1 MAQGRL
7 MARVMV
13 LWCPDWPV
21 VSHLGADAPAD
32 APVAVIDG
40 QTVVACSAAA
50 RQEGVRRGMRRRDAQ
65 ARCPDVVLRAHD
77 PAADARAF
85 EPVLE
90 LIEALSAQVAPLR
103 PGLCGLAVPA
113 RYYGGEVEAA
123 AVLAEQL
130 VEHGVWDVRCG
141 VADDLFAAEQ
151 AARQAAP
158 QDSVIVPAGGSARF
172 VRDLPVTVLG
182 DPEMADLLRRLGIRS
197 LGDFAELRLAD
208 VRTRFGPAGVLAYR
222 WARGEDPRLL
232 SRREIP
238 PDLVARVP
246 FEPPLDRVE
255 AIAFSVRRTAESFV
269 SLLADRGAVATA
281 VRIEIDSDG
290 VLSHARTWRHP
301 RWFSSSDI
309 VDRVRWQAQVPGA
322 VVGPVDEV
330 RLVPEAIETIGEHAE
345 SLFGDGADEGVERVV
360 ARVQSLVGPEAV
372 RSAAVQ
378 GGTSPGERQLTS
390 SWGDRPAEVREL
402 ARPWPGSIPEP
413 APARVFAEPMPVQVL
428 GAGGRPVV
436 ITERGGLTGEPARF
450 RLHADEPWQQVAG
463 WAGPWPLDEM
473 WWDEHAAR
481 RIARFQVVGV
491 DGSAWLMCVEDGQWW
506 TEARYD

>member
-1 MAQGRL
+1 MT
-7 MARVMV
+7 RVMV

-21 VSHLGADAPAD
+21 VSHLGPDTPAD

-40 QTVVACSAAA
+40 QVVVACSAAA

-65 ARCPDVVLRAHD
+65 ARCSDVILCAHD

-85 EPVLE
+85 EPVLDLVE
-90 LIEALSAQVAPLR
+90 ELSAQVAPLR
-103 PGLCGLAVPA
+103 PGLCGVTVPA
-113 RYYGGEVEAA
+113 RYYGGEAEAA

-130 VEHGVWDVRCG
+130 VEHGIWDVRCG
-141 VADDLFAAEQ
+141 IADDLFAAEQ
-151 AARQAAP
+151 AARQAPP
-158 QDSVIVPAGGSARF
+158 QDSVVVAPGGSADF
-172 VRDLPVTVLG
+172 VRELPVAVLG
-182 DPEMADLLRRLGIRS
+182 DPEMADLLRRLGIRT
-197 LGDFAELRLAD
+197 LGDYARLGIAD
-208 VRTRFGPAGVLAYR
+208 VRTRFGPSGVLAHR

-238 PDLVARVP
+238 PDLVGRVP

-255 AIAFSVRRTAESFV
+255 AIAFSMRRAAESFV
-269 SLLADRGAVATA
+269 SALADRGAVATTI
-281 VRIEIDSDG
+281 RIEIDSDG

-301 RWFSSSDI
+301 RWFSSADI

-322 VVGPVDEV
+322 ITAPVDEV
-330 RLVPEAIETIGEHAE
+330 RVIPEAVEQVGDHAE
-345 SLFGDGADEGVERVV
+345 SLFGDGVDEGVERVV

-372 RSAAVQ
+372 RTAGVQ
-378 GGTSPGERQLTS
+378 GGSSPGERQLVST
-390 SWGDRPAEVREL
+390 WGDRPAEVRDL

-413 APARVFAEPMPVQVL
+413 APARVFAAPEPAQVV
-428 GAGGRPVV
+428 GAEGQPVV
-436 ITERGGLTGEPARF
+436 VTPRGGLTGEPARF
-450 RLHADEPWQQVAG
+450 RLGADQPWQPVAG
-463 WAGPWPLDEM
+463 WAGPWPLDDL

-491 DGSAWLMCVEDGQWW
+491 DGSAWLMCVEDGRWW